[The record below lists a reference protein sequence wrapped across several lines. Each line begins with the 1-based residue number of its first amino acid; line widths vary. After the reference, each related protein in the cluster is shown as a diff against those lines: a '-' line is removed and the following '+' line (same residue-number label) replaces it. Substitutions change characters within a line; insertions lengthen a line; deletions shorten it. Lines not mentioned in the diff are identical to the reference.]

1 MIFMGGWF
9 CRWFHHGT
17 DHRVQGSGCTYV
29 VGTQPYVDKVLE
41 ERAFPGFDKNL
52 LCRKVQPQLIVE
64 LCFCWEGVG
73 GAEGV
78 SWGEGAWW

>member
-1 MIFMGGWF
+1 MHISRVLGRGRGCFGVAVVYTTATPLRTSQRNIRVRRDIDGVCLGG
-9 CRWFHHGT
+9 CGGT
-17 DHRVQGSGCTYV
+17 L
-29 VGTQPYVDKVLE
+29 P
-41 ERAFPGFDKNL
+41 P
-52 LCRKVQPQLIVE
+52 QPQLIVE